1 MLGEGR
7 EERVEGSEGREERG
21 TSPVGCFGHDNC
33 QLVCVP
39 PSILN
44 RLLCMAT
51 CELPFYYFYSYLL
64 YYLLF
69 AMEPK
74 GRQREKS
81 EGRER
86 SSTEDTE
93 NNLGA

>member
-1 MLGEGR
+1 MLGEER
-7 EERVEGSEGREERG
+7 ERAVGEKGKGERGQRG
-21 TSPVGCFGHDNC
+21 TSPVCCFGHDNC

-39 PSILN
+39 SSILN

-69 AMEPK
+69 AMEPN
-74 GRQREKS
+74 GRQREK
-81 EGRER
+81 RER